1 MKKPLLL
8 VALSTAFGVFMGT
21 LAYHNLE
28 PKYTLR
34 VELVPTPAPNQV
46 EVVKP
51 VPVPVPAAPVAPPAI
66 HTPDDDDDAN
76 CGAPRSFETNAA
88 DVDSGLSEAQTFFVN
103 GDYATSIA
111 VAKRFT
117 RQSPVRAWRI
127 IGSAACHC
135 KDLKLINE
143 AYRHIDAPGRQYLVY
158 VCQREGVVNR
168 RNQFHLSDD

>member
-8 VALSTAFGVFMGT
+8 VAMSTAFGVFMGT

-34 VELVPTPAPNQV
+34 VELVPVQAPAQV

-51 VPVPVPAAPVAPPAI
+51 VPVPVSAPTVDPPAI
-66 HTPDDDDDAN
+66 RTLDDDDEN
-76 CGAPRSFETNAA
+76 CGAPRSLEMNAA
-88 DVDSGLSEAQTFFVN
+88 DADSGLSEAQTHYVN

-111 VAKRFT
+111 IAKRFT

-127 IGSAACHC
+127 IGGAACHC

-143 AYRHIDAPGRQYLVY
+143 AYRRIDAPGRQYLVY
-158 VCQREGVVNR
+158 VCQREGIVNR
-168 RNQFHLSDD
+168 RNQFHISPDF

>member
-8 VALSTAFGVFMGT
+8 VALSTAFGVFMGA

-28 PKYTLR
+28 PKQTLR
-34 VELVPTPAPNQV
+34 VELVPTSTPTRV

-51 VPVPVPAAPVAPPAI
+51 VPVPVPTVVVAVP
-66 HTPDDDDDAN
+66 HSLDDADEN
-76 CGAPRSFETNAA
+76 CDTPRSLEMNAA
-88 DVDSGLSEAQTFFVN
+88 DVDSGLSTAQSHYVN

-117 RQSPVRAWRI
+117 KQSPVRAWRI
-127 IGSAACHC
+127 IGGAACHC

-158 VCQREGVVNR
+158 VCQREGIVNR
-168 RNQFHLSDD
+168 RNQFHISDD